1 MALDLLKMLES
12 RWNRGMGAF
21 DKRAIRRQYRYVKQE
36 WGGALYIHILYT
48 YICVYRY
55 VINKQGGEQTQ
66 SFPTIRLESPR
77 KLLALLLMVPVT
89 KIVQERI
96 NFPKYSE
103 TACERWR
110 IWELKWKL
118 WAERELVN
126 VMICYPVT
134 VEDIGSWQ
142 KWQQT
147 TVEQSALTAAS
158 KLTAKIS
165 RMTIRTVMIA
175 TTIVTVA
182 ILMLGETQEGPWN
195 IVGHRSG
202 INSIA

>member
-1 MALDLLKMLES
+1 M
-12 RWNRGMGAF
+12 
-21 DKRAIRRQYRYVKQE
+21 
-36 WGGALYIHILYT
+36 
-48 YICVYRY
+48 YRY

-77 KLLALLLMVPVT
+77 KLLALLLMVLVT
-89 KIVQERI
+89 KIVQECI

-103 TACERWR
+103 AACERWR
-110 IWELKWKL
+110 IWELELKWKL

-147 TVEQSALTAAS
+147 TVEQSALTAAL

-175 TTIVTVA
+175 TTRVTVA
-182 ILMLGETQEGPWN
+182 ILMLGETQEEPWN

-202 INSIA
+202 INSVA